1 MKALDAY
8 LDIGLDAKL
17 DSRLGF
23 FSKTETVEMRLL
35 RQQFLLD
42 KGQRQSMLVSSSMFA
57 MACPIM
63 PLGFLSIFMALGRLE
78 GLDNGPEALEQKGG
92 LAAQMAR
99 VAAAEALLRRR
110 KKDGGESDDDSGYLR
125 YAARQM
131 ELRPFRTALSTPRF
145 SDQRVLPKRRPEA
158 FDEKFFVTR
167 EKALKTSKLRRK
179 KIYLESL
186 IEKEKE
192 QQDFSEASS
201 ISAKIETLDKLLK
214 RLGA

>member
-23 FSKTETVEMRLL
+23 FSKAETAEMRLL

-78 GLDNGPEALEQKGG
+78 GLDNGPEALLEQKGG

-110 KKDGGESDDDSGYLR
+110 KKDGSENEDDSGYLR

-186 IEKEKE
+186 MEKE